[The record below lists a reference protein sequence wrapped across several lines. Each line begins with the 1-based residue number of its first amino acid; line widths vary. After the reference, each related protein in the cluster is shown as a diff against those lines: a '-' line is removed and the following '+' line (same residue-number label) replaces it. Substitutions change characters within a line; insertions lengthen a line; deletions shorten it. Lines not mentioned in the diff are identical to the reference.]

1 MLKQLST
8 QTNNNS
14 SWIYMFNLALLVS
27 LFTLIRNFLNKQ
39 KNQNKINN
47 LYLLKNSNQLVIL
60 KKIIRNTAVVTNPIT
75 QKESTLLQEE
85 LLDINLS
92 SQKLTLTKNILDIS
106 DGVLENS
113 FRYTT
118 KNSSVKLLSCHNI
131 QSCICLVAFGQHGT
145 AIFHF
150 NNNVEKLI
158 TKALNEVFEKYESK
172 ENFSKFVIIGFW
184 GFFDMLNPFISPIAT
199 TVKKCINSDTL
210 INQQSYS
217 DFFDDS
223 NLTKNI
229 FINLKTNQIIIEN
242 CSIKDTNS
250 FNLKIN
256 EKYKLELGKLQKD
269 QLIQIKSGIIL
280 NTSQEYTK
288 PITENDL
295 NNYGLLNMS
304 KSKIN

>member
-1 MLKQLST
+1 MLKQLSI
-8 QTNNNS
+8 QNNDNS
-14 SWIYMFNLALLVS
+14 SWIYLFNLALLVS

-39 KNQNKINN
+39 KNQHKINN
-47 LYLLKNSNQLVIL
+47 LYILKNSNQLVIL
-60 KKIIRNTAVVTNPIT
+60 KKIIRNTAVVINPIT
-75 QKESTLLQEE
+75 QRESTLLQET

-131 QSCICLVAFGQHGT
+131 QSCICLVAFGKNGT

-158 TKALNEVFEKYESK
+158 TKALNEVFEQYESK

-184 GFFDMLNPFISPIAT
+184 GFSDMINPFISPIAT
-199 TVKKCINSDTL
+199 TVKKCLNSDTL

-217 DFFDDS
+217 HFFDDS
-223 NLTKNI
+223 DLTKNI
-229 FINLKTNQIIIEN
+229 FINVKTNQIIIEN
-242 CSIKDTNS
+242 SSIKDIIS
-250 FNLKIN
+250 FNQNIN
-256 EKYKLELGKLQKD
+256 EKYKLEFKKTQKD
-269 QLIQIKSGIIL
+269 QLIQTKFGETF
-280 NTSQEYTK
+280 NTSQEYPK
-288 PITENDL
+288 SIPENDL
-295 NNYGLLNMS
+295 NNYGLLDMS